1 MMEVVFYKYTG
12 WLTIVPTICLNR
24 RACDYKFAISVV
36 WLNFSINLLFRR
48 YRGGNDD

>member
-12 WLTIVPTICLNR
+12 SLTIVPTICLNR
-24 RACDYKFAISVV
+24 RACDYKFTIALF